1 MNFTGQSPTSK
12 APISI
17 QRQYDQFAFQTL
29 MQVACPKCQNPAG
42 ITRHGSYL
50 RQFYLTASER
60 IKIMVTRARCHACN
74 CTFVLLP
81 ASVTPYKRYILKTIL
96 KALRLAR
103 NKSIYAIENTMDICA
118 STIRRWQI
126 HFVKWHKVIYIS
138 RELGRMDSIEKLAAI
153 YILERPGRRFMQI
166 ISAWT
171 PLFHRI

>member
-1 MNFTGQSPTSK
+1 MNSTGQSFTSK
-12 APISI
+12 APISF
-17 QRQYDQFAFQTL
+17 QQQYNQFAFQAL

-60 IKIMVTRARCHACN
+60 IKLTVTRARCHACN

-81 ASVTPYKRYILKTIL
+81 AGVTPYKRYILETIL

-103 NKSIYAIENTMDICA
+103 GKSIYAIENTLDICA
-118 STIRRWQI
+118 STIRRWQMQ
-126 HFVKWHKVIYIS
+126 FEKWHKVMYIS
-138 RELGRMDSIEKLAAI
+138 HELSKIHSAEELGSMYA
-153 YILERPGRRFMQI
+153 LERPGRRFMQV